1 MRISAAAQVVG
12 VPAHVLRHWE
22 DEGVL
27 APDRVGANQRDYTP
41 AQVDEA
47 RIIHRL
53 RRANVSLPLLLKL
66 RSADPSQR
74 ARLLT
79 EAARRL
85 HEEARNAT
93 DAAAFLEHALE
104 CRHPV
109 ITECPDCHG
118 YAAGSPEG

>member
-1 MRISAAAQVVG
+1 M
-12 VPAHVLRHWE
+12 
-22 DEGVL
+22 L

-79 EAARRL
+79 EAARRP